1 MSFDRREITELFKSA
16 RRVLRHPIFDLLVAP
31 KAQHNARILVTTPK
45 RIGNA
50 PARNKIR
57 RQIKALFYEEKLF
70 EQKYDCVVVVK
81 NLEGITFDILKNLL
95 KTALHTINSA
105 DVSALKS

>member
-16 RRVLRHPIFDLLVAP
+16 RRVLRHPIFDMLVAP

-45 RIGNA
+45 RIGHA

-57 RQIKALFYEEKLF
+57 RQLKALFYEEKF
-70 EQKYDCVVVVK
+70 FNQKYDCIVVVK
-81 NLEGITFDILKNLL
+81 NLEGVTFDILKGLI
-95 KTALHTINSA
+95 KTVLQKVNGDS
-105 DVSALKS
+105 VVP